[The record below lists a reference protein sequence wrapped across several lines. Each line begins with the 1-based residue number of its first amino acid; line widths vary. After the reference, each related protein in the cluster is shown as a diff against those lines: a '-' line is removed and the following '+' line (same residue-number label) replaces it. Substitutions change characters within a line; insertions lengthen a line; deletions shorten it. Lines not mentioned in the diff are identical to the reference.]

1 MSIIE
6 ILEMAGYSAADLFKR
21 GTSIGN
27 DHDFFLEKKLA
38 IVIISS
44 SSRMNKYDD
53 IKKGLEK
60 SNSIYLRKI
69 RVSIIAWCC
78 VFLSFNFLLFFRSVC
93 QGHRDA

>member
-1 MSIIE
+1 MI
-6 ILEMAGYSAADLFKR
+6 
-21 GTSIGN
+21 
-27 DHDFFLEKKLA
+27 FFEKKLA

-69 RVSIIAWCC
+69 RV
-78 VFLSFNFLLFFRSVC
+78 
-93 QGHRDA
+93 